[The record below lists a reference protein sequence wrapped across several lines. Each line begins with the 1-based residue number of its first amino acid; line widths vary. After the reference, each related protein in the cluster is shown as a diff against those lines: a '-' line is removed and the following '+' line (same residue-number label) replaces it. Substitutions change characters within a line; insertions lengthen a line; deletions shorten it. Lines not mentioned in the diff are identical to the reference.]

1 MDDGEDYLYEIED
14 IEGIEGIDKVIDTEI
29 VYENITKT
37 DEHVEDIQHF
47 MKNYES
53 NKQNYKTT
61 NILSKY
67 ERTRV
72 LTERAQQIEGGATPY
87 ITNIERFNSSYA
99 IAVEELNMKKI
110 PYIIRRSMPHVGI
123 YEYWKLK
130 DMII

>member
-14 IEGIEGIDKVIDTEI
+14 IEGIDKVIDTEI

-37 DEHVEDIQHF
+37 DEHVEDIQYF